1 VDENLPVSLNMRIM
15 RKYDDLTASEKKVAD
30 AVLMLGENI
39 IDHNIA
45 SLAIESRVSEPTVV
59 RFCRSIGLGGIKEL
73 KKAALQS
80 TIAESPPTSSSMD
93 LNKLETDEQL
103 IPFVIDNLTFILNE
117 TKKLIR
123 EDSLQKAIE
132 LLSNTTYVKI
142 VGYGGSFIVARHIHH
157 YLRMAGMH
165 VDLFRNQEDYYP
177 TMREQYNN
185 SDVIIAISYSGNSN
199 IVLDLVRDAKAKGAK
214 VIGITSWGECKLNS
228 LADVALHSYYN
239 GDGILPGIHAFERL
253 SQMAIADMLIA
264 GLYKAKQK

>member
-1 VDENLPVSLNMRIM
+1 MRIM

-142 VGYGGSFIVARHIHH
+142 VGYGGP
-157 YLRMAGMH
+157 L
-165 VDLFRNQEDYYP
+165 
-177 TMREQYNN
+177 
-185 SDVIIAISYSGNSN
+185 
-199 IVLDLVRDAKAKGAK
+199 
-214 VIGITSWGECKLNS
+214 
-228 LADVALHSYYN
+228 
-239 GDGILPGIHAFERL
+239 
-253 SQMAIADMLIA
+253 
-264 GLYKAKQK
+264 